1 MVKPTKA
8 NLKMVWLTMNK
19 VNMAKLIKKKI
30 FYGEPIMHKL
40 IMTEINMNEII
51 MAKSKWLN

>member
-1 MVKPTKA
+1 
-8 NLKMVWLTMNK
+8 MNK